1 MKYEIKYADI
11 IILLIC
17 IVSFVFLWFILFTQ
31 AKSPEVSENE
41 VQQTTCINYYEPKD
55 MILHTQEI
63 THLEPT
69 ETTAQTSTEKQTQRQ
84 TRSNIEDI
92 PKDEYEYAN
101 IIWNYLTNDMG
112 LNKYCAAGIMGNIM
126 TECGGQTLNIQPYIT
141 NSAGHYGICQWSLKY
156 FPEIRNA
163 DLDTQLEFLKSTIKW
178 ILNDY
183 GDRYYSGFNYE
194 KFLTIQDERE
204 AAKAFAHAYEGCGS
218 YCAQRR
224 LDHASEALRYFEGEQ
239 I

>member
-31 AKSPEVSENE
+31 AKSQEVLENE
-41 VQQTTCINYYEPKD
+41 IQKTTCINYYEPKD
-55 MILHTQEI
+55 MILNTQPI
-63 THLEPT
+63 THLETTEPT
-69 ETTAQTSTEKQTQRQ
+69 SEPVTTMQTQRQ
-84 TRSNIEDI
+84 TQSNIKDI
-92 PKDEYEYAN
+92 SKDEYEYAN
-101 IIWNYLTNDMG
+101 TIWNYLRNEMG
-112 LNKYCAAGIMGNIM
+112 LNKWCAAGIMGNIM

-194 KFLTIQDERE
+194 KFIAITNERE
-204 AAKAFAHAYEGCGS
+204 AAKAFAHGYEGCGEH
-218 YCAQRR
+218 CAPRR
-224 LDHASEALRYFEGEQ
+224 LDHATEALRYFEGE
-239 I
+239 